1 MNILGY
7 ACFRYLEKKGKL
19 FTRKFLNIM
28 SYTEFYKNTLRH
40 VKTTTLYLHFKLQ
53 QHSETCAPLGDIFL
67 AIEIE
72 CIAMIISKE
81 YFVLSN

>member
-1 MNILGY
+1 MY
-7 ACFRYLEKKGKL
+7 
-19 FTRKFLNIM
+19 
-28 SYTEFYKNTLRH
+28 YTEFYKNTLRH
-40 VKTTTLYLHFKLQ
+40 AKTTTLYLYFEQQ
-53 QHSETCAPLGDIFL
+53 QHSETCVPLGDIFL